1 MWSWLRKSRTRTAI
15 PDRLWRAT
23 LDRIPCLRTLTMA
36 DQARL
41 RTLSEKFLDEKIF
54 EGAAGLVVTDR
65 MRVEIAAQACLL
77 TLNLDRDYYRGWRTV
92 ILYPGDFRV
101 AKEHMDEAGVVHE
114 WTEDL
119 AGESWEGGPVI
130 LSWATHRAGDSDINI
145 VLHEFAHKLDMLD
158 GVANGCPPLPREIS
172 PQRWARDFE
181 AAYDQLCVALDR
193 GEQTAIDEYAA
204 ESPAEFF
211 AVMTEQFFLQPNVVW
226 NEFPAVYSHLRDFY
240 HQDPL
245 ARSSARERE

>member
-1 MWSWLRKSRTRTAI
+1 MWSWLRRTRARTAI
-15 PDRLWRAT
+15 PDRLWHTT
-23 LDRIPCLRTLTMA
+23 LTRIPCLNILPQA
-36 DQARL
+36 DRDRL
-41 RTLSEKFLDEKIF
+41 RTLSETFLDDKIF
-54 EGAAGLVVTDR
+54 EGAAGLAVTER

-77 TLNLDRDYYRGWRTV
+77 VLNLDPDYYRGWRTI

-130 LSWATHRAGDSDINI
+130 LSWATHHAGDSDINI

-172 PQRWARDFE
+172 PQCWARDFE
-181 AAYDQLCVALDR
+181 AAYDQLCAALDR
-193 GEQTAIDEYAA
+193 GEPVMIDEYAA

-211 AVMTEQFFLQPNVVW
+211 AVMTEQFFLQPDAVHT
-226 NEFPAVYSHLRDFY
+226 EFPAVYGHLRDFY
-240 HQDPL
+240 RQDPL
-245 ARSSARERE
+245 ART